1 MRLSLKKDRPDPAA
15 DLADDIPIVD
25 PADTD
30 TEPVVPEG
38 SAALQEGAS
47 RGYMMPANAFDM
59 LEGKGRS
66 AAATKQMNIIIVGIV
81 LLVIAASAYLAQNAI
96 STRDDLTTRLAALE
110 NDIDDT
116 VQAIRQRSSSI
127 LPEATLAAHRDE
139 RRQIILDAFGE
150 QLPYEVVFADIT
162 AIAEEVG
169 VTIERLTFDG
179 SERDDGLIVAGTAPN
194 LDVLGLWST
203 ELTNRHGIARRAGYI
218 ETVTQT
224 YQDDQNA
231 ANVLTFNTRMRVNTS
246 QLSMLTGCR
255 RVETFLDNEV
265 PDCAEVLETLGDF
278 GLPADG
284 EFGDEAAID
293 PTVPNPPA
301 DAPVDAAAQPADTTE
316 GQ

>member
-1 MRLSLKKDRPDPAA
+1 MRLTLKKGRPDPAA
-15 DLADDIPIVD
+15 DLLDDDIPVVD
-25 PADTD
+25 PDTD
-30 TEPVVPEG
+30 PTSVVPEG

-59 LEGKGRS
+59 YEGKGRS
-66 AAATKQMNIIIVGIV
+66 AAATRQANIIIVGIV
-81 LLVIAASAYLAQNAI
+81 LLIIGASAYVAQSTI
-96 STRDDLTTRLAALE
+96 SSRDDLTTRLAALE
-110 NDIDDT
+110 NDIEDT

-127 LPEATLAAHRDE
+127 LPEATLAAHRNE

-162 AIAEEVG
+162 TIAEEVG

-179 SERDDGLIVAGTAPN
+179 SERDDGLVVTGTAPN

-203 ELTNRHGIARRAGYI
+203 ELTNRHGIARQAGYI

-224 YQDDQNA
+224 YQDEQNA
-231 ANVLTFNTRMRVNTS
+231 ADVLTFSTRMRVNTS

-265 PDCAEVLETLGDF
+265 PDCTQVLEALGDF

-284 EFGDEAAID
+284 EFADEATID
-293 PTVPNPPA
+293 PTVPDTPTA
-301 DAPVDAAAQPADTTE
+301 DPVTEPADTTE